1 MFEYIQ
7 NCLARGIL
15 SHYLSICPAYSKF
28 VNIYLCVL
36 QAFEQLLSIVNS
48 IYRPYCLLN
57 QTQSTVNDNNIDNNI
72 DNGLELTSVIAV
84 QSRTHGNKG
93 SFLPETTNIELDVW
107 GKGFSL
113 TNFPTKGLCWRHRIL
128 FTLLQVVKDSKHICF
143 CVIEFI
149 A

>member
-1 MFEYIQ
+1 MFKYIQ

-72 DNGLELTSVIAV
+72 DNGLELTSVFAV
-84 QSRTHGNKG
+84 QSKTHGNIG
-93 SFLPETTNIELDVW
+93 SFLPETTNIEFDVW

-113 TNFPTKGLCWRHRIL
+113 TNFPTKSLCWKHRIL
-128 FTLLQVVKDSKHICF
+128 FTLLQVVKDPIYVF
-143 CVIEFI
+143 V
-149 A
+149 